1 MAVARR
7 RRRNLGALAWKQRMG
22 VLGLVLVATATLVAF
37 LAPAIAPHDPFAG
50 ELVLRLLPPIWMDG
64 GNSSFVLGTDQ
75 LGRDTLSR
83 IMYGARVSLTAGS
96 LAVVI
101 ATVIGVSLGVLAGY
115 RRGWLDRV
123 VSMVVNVVVTF
134 PFLLLALV
142 VVGIVGPNFRNI
154 IIVLGLT
161 AWPVYARVLRNETL
175 SLRERDYVLAARALG
190 CTDGRIVTRHLL
202 PNLVGPIVVLSSLE
216 VAQMILAESFLG
228 FLGLGVQPPEPSWGG
243 MLGDARNYV
252 LSRWWL
258 AAFPGLAIWATAL
271 GINLLGDGLRDVL
284 DPRR

>member
-64 GNSSFVLGTDQ
+64 GNPSFLLGTDQ